1 MIKPKKRIHIKVACT
16 NSWIDITVCDSQ
28 ARDAVNALS
37 VEPFFVKVKGQI
49 IGPESLEGDVWIN
62 PCFDI
67 GEVIATIEEAVARE
81 PLLVVSNVEYLSR
94 TKGGDV

>member
-1 MIKPKKRIHIKVACT
+1 MIKPKQRVHIKAGCT

-28 ARDAVNALS
+28 ARDAVNALYL
-37 VEPFFVKVKGQI
+37 EPFFVQVKDHI

-62 PCFDI
+62 PCFDVND
-67 GEVIATIEEAVARE
+67 VIAKLEEVVAQE
-81 PLLVVSNVEYLSR
+81 PLRLIASD